1 MKKRYLIDPSYGRM
15 LKAIGID
22 CTEALR
28 LADAPEDTFSH
39 QSPSMSI
46 AQYYRFMEAVGKLA
60 PQPNAAVVITSVQGI
75 EQFSPPIFA
84 SFCSPNGRTCITR
97 LARYKKLVGPM
108 RLNVIEKTDTFTIEL
123 TCEEPEPEMPM
134 FLVEVELAFLVNIMR
149 TATKEKILPR
159 SIEMKQEPESKNFEN
174 FMGCRITYGGSN
186 HISFS
191 ISDMEKPFISRN
203 DAMWN
208 YFEPELAR
216 RLAEMGTDDS
226 FAAHV
231 RSALTELL
239 PAGECGAD
247 SVARKLGVSR
257 RTLQRRLKE
266 EDGTTFQKQL
276 NNTRQLLAEHYLKTT
291 AMPADQI
298 AYLLGY
304 AELNSF
310 LRAFS
315 SWTGCSV
322 GKYRSLS
329 GKR

>member
-1 MKKRYLIDPSYGRM
+1 
-15 LKAIGID
+15 
-22 CTEALR
+22 
-28 LADAPEDTFSH
+28 
-39 QSPSMSI
+39 
-46 AQYYRFMEAVGKLA
+46 
-60 PQPNAAVVITSVQGI
+60 
-75 EQFSPPIFA
+75 
-84 SFCSPNGRTCITR
+84 
-97 LARYKKLVGPM
+97 
-108 RLNVIEKTDTFTIEL
+108 
-123 TCEEPEPEMPM
+123 
-134 FLVEVELAFLVNIMR
+134 MR

-186 HISFS
+186 RISFS